1 MSSISADTCNNIRS
15 LLEQGNSIRKI
26 ADQCHVSKSTVQRIR
41 AKYLP
46 NLTTSPQPGRPMKL
60 SAQNKH
66 FCVRAITS
74 GHLETGVAVRKK
86 LRADLGIK
94 VSDNTVRNA
103 LREAG
108 LGAIEKETKPMLS
121 SKNIKARLEF
131 AKRHQN
137 WTIDDWKRVI
147 WSDETKINRF
157 SSDGRSWCWIRDGE
171 TKQPHHVKQTV
182 KHGGGSV
189 MIWGCMTFY
198 GPGFMCKINN
208 TMDQH
213 IYKDI
218 LQEYLL
224 QTIDWYDL
232 DAEQVIF
239 QHDNDPK
246 HKSRSIQEWLGEQEF
261 DVIEWPPQSPDLSPI
276 ENLWATLIRRL
287 NQYESPPKGMIE
299 LWERVES
306 EWNKI
311 EAEECRRLVES
322 MPDRIRAVL
331 KAKGRWTKY

>member
-1 MSSISADTCNNIRS
+1 MGSLSADKFNNILS
-15 LLEQGNSIRKI
+15 LLAQGHSVRKI
-26 ADQCHVSKSTVQRIR
+26 ADEHHISKSKIQEIR
-41 AKYLP
+41 TKHLP
-46 NLTTSPQPGRPMKL
+46 NVATSLGGRPKKL
-60 SAQNKH
+60 SAQNKR
-66 FCVRAITS
+66 FCVRAITAGRTKS
-74 GHLETGVAVRKK
+74 SVAVRMK
-86 LRADLGIK
+86 LEADLGIK
-94 VSDNTVRNA
+94 VCNNTIRNA

-108 LGAIEKETKPMLS
+108 LEAKEKETKPMLS
-121 SKNIKARLEF
+121 PKNIKARLEF

-137 WTIDDWKRVI
+137 WTKDDWKRVL

-157 SSDGRSWCWIRDGE
+157 GSDGRSWCWVRDGE
-171 TKQPHHVKQTV
+171 TQQPHHVKQTV
-182 KHGGGSV
+182 KHGGGSI
-189 MIWGCMTFY
+189 MIWDCMTSH

-213 IYKDI
+213 IYKHI

-232 DAEQVIF
+232 DVEQVIF

-246 HKSRSIQEWLGEQEF
+246 HKARSVQEWLGEQEF
-261 DVIEWPPQSPDLSPI
+261 EVIEWPPQSPDLSPI
-276 ENLWATLIRRL
+276 EHLWATLQRRL
-287 NQYESPPKGMIE
+287 GEYEHPPKGMNE
-299 LWERVES
+299 LWERIET

-311 EAEECRRLVES
+311 TMEECVRLVES